1 MVTVA
6 ATETVHSI
14 EVTIVVEDSAAEVAV
29 WGGEMEAFGATC
41 FRIRKEVAVTPP
53 ESQCRIVA
61 SSATGSGI
69 KAPRTA
75 ELLGMELHLPPMEYS
90 KVLQK
95 LGVDPQL

>member
-1 MVTVA
+1 M
-6 ATETVHSI
+6 
-14 EVTIVVEDSAAEVAV
+14 VEDSAAEVAV

-95 LGVDPQL
+95 LGVDPHL